1 MALILPGVTYWD
13 GGSSGMRTADIVC
26 SGGVISQLAAPG
38 STHAGADDE
47 VLEVPDAVVLPG
59 LVDGHVHLVW
69 DSSQDPAAQVA
80 ADGEQVTA
88 IRALTHAGAHLG
100 AGVTTVADLGS
111 NWDVSLAV
119 DRAVREGHVRGPNV
133 VATGR
138 TVVMTGGHD
147 PFWGNFCDGADAVVR
162 GVREQIFA
170 GARIIKTCATGGV
183 YGRAVGEEVGAS
195 EYTRAELSALAGEA
209 HRRGVRA
216 TAHALGTEGI
226 RNAVLAGIDVI
237 QHGVFLTE
245 DVVAAMVERGTVL
258 SPTLAVYRTIA
269 GGSAPEYAV
278 AKATEV
284 VRAHRESVQMAIEAG
299 VPVIAGT
306 DSGSPGM
313 PHPSLAAELSALL
326 DVGLAPME
334 VLKAATSR
342 AGDALGVD
350 AGRVRVGSPADLIVV
365 PGDPLTDPVAATRP
379 RLVVLGGRVLGGAA
393 LDGPELGRAEAVRV
407 LR

>member
-1 MALILPGVTYWD
+1 MSPALILPEATYWD
-13 GGSSGMRTADIVC
+13 GDSSQPGRADIVC
-26 SGGVISQLAAPG
+26 RDGVVTELAAPG
-38 STHAGADDE
+38 STRAAADDD
-47 VLEVPDAVVLPG
+47 VLEVSGAVVLPG

-69 DSSQDPAAQVA
+69 DSSQDPAAQA
-80 ADGEQVTA
+80 EADGEQLTA
-88 IRALTHAGAHLG
+88 IRAVEHARAHLG
-100 AGVTTVADLGS
+100 AGVTTVADLGA

-119 DRAVREGHVRGPNV
+119 ARAVRAGYVVGPRV

-147 PFWGNFCDGADAVVR
+147 PFWGNFCDGPDAVVR
-162 GVREQIFA
+162 GVREQVFA
-170 GARIIKTCATGGV
+170 GAQIIKTCATGGV
-183 YGRAVGEEVGAS
+183 YGRAEGEEVGAS
-195 EYTRAELSALAGEA
+195 EFSYEELSALAAEA

-226 RNAVLAGIDVI
+226 GNAVRAGIDVI

-245 DVVAAMVERGTVL
+245 EVVDAMVDRGTVL

-269 GGSAPEYAV
+269 GGSAPDYAV

-284 VRAHRESVQMAIEAG
+284 VRAHRDSVRMAVAAG

-313 PHPSLAAELSALL
+313 PHPGLDQELSALL
-326 DVGLAPME
+326 EVGLAPLD

-342 AGDALGVD
+342 AGDALGVP
-350 AGRVRVGSPADLIVV
+350 AGRIRVGAPADLIVAD
-365 PGDPLTDPVAATRP
+365 GDPLADPVVATRP
-379 RLVVLGGRVLGGAA
+379 QHVITAGVQRI
-393 LDGPELGRAEAVRV
+393 
-407 LR
+407 